1 MRNGKLLHCANFEM
15 NALYDGSIEPDGVTG
30 VWESRS
36 LCIITMART
45 SLSTANRAPRDV
57 SPWRVRLSQFYQY

>member
-1 MRNGKLLHCANFEM
+1 MRNDKLLHSASFEL

-36 LCIITMART
+36 LCIIKMTCT
-45 SLSTANRAPRDV
+45 SLSTANRAPRNV
-57 SPWRVRLSQFYQY
+57 LQWRV